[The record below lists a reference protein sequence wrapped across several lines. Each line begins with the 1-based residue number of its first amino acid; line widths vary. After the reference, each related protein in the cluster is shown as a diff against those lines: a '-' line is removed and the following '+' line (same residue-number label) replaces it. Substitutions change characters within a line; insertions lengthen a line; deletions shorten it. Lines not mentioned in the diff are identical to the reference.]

1 MAVTKTVLKKVR
13 QQAVVKF
20 VGDGQAN
27 IDLDVDLK
35 LADETFLG
43 YANTNVTITGMVWS
57 ATDSV
62 ASPIVIKRP
71 HTAAANT
78 LMLFGN
84 DNWSLTQMF
93 GFADTANSSSNIH
106 IVMPPVGG
114 TLYLTVTKN
123 NGYQEPNQQTKV

>member
-20 VGDGQAN
+20 VGDGTSN
-27 IDLDVDLK
+27 VDLDTDLK

-62 ASPIVIKRP
+62 ANPILIKRP
-71 HTAAANT
+71 
-78 LMLFGN
+78 
-84 DNWSLTQMF
+84 S
-93 GFADTANSSSNIH
+93 GFN
-106 IVMPPVGG
+106 
-114 TLYLTVTKN
+114 
-123 NGYQEPNQQTKV
+123 

>member
-27 IDLDVDLK
+27 VDLDVDLK

-93 GFADTANSSSNIH
+93 GFADNANASSNIH

-123 NGYQEPNQQTKV
+123 NGYREPDQQTKV